1 MSKSRKI
8 KIGIAAGI
16 IVILAV
22 AMIVMK
28 GGKKAKGGMPMG
40 QEASVTV
47 VRAEQPSSGDI
58 ILTTGLTGTVEPSDV
73 VHIYAKAAGDVTA
86 VYVKAGDM
94 VTQGQVL
101 FEIDTEQVETAKNSM
116 DAASVS
122 LSEAQSNLRRMQILY
137 SGGGDLSE
145 QEYEQYVN
153 AVKSA
158 QLQYESAKLAYE
170 RQVQYSSVTAPI
182 NGKIES
188 FDVEVYDRVS
198 QSQDLCVIAG
208 EGENIVSFY
217 VTQRMMQN
225 ANVGDE
231 LEIQKNGTTYKAYIS
246 EINSMVDRDTGLF
259 KVKAQIENT
268 QEIAAGSTVK
278 LNLVTERALDTM
290 VVPIDAIYYSG
301 GNAYVYLYQDGT
313 ASMAQVEVGLEDE
326 EHAQILSGLSA
337 DDMVVSTWSSNLY
350 EGAKIRLR
358 DEVQPGEEAQF
369 REETQAGEKTQS
381 GEEFQSR
388 EEFQSGEGNQSE
400 EETQSGGTA
409 AGGEDSKHAASQAEQ
424 EA

>member
-22 AMIVMK
+22 AMIMTK
-28 GGKKAKGGMPMG
+28 GGKKSKGGMPVG

-47 VRAEQPSSGDI
+47 VKAERPSTGDI

-116 DAASVS
+116 DSASVS
-122 LSEAQSNLRRMQILY
+122 LSETQSNLKRMQILY
-137 SGGGDLSE
+137 SGGDLSE

-170 RQVQYSSVTAPI
+170 RQAQYSSITAPI

-208 EGENIVSFY
+208 EGENVVSFY

-246 EINSMVDRDTGLF
+246 EINSMVDTDTGLF
-259 KVKAQIENT
+259 KARIEDT
-268 QEIAAGSTVK
+268 QEIAPGSTVK
-278 LNLVTERALDTM
+278 LNLVTERALETM

-313 ASMAQVEVGLEDE
+313 ASTAQVEVGLEDE

-358 DEVQPGEEAQF
+358 DEA
-369 REETQAGEKTQS
+369 
-381 GEEFQSR
+381 
-388 EEFQSGEGNQSE
+388 QSE
-400 EETQSGGTA
+400 ETAASGG
-409 AGGEDSKHAASQAEQ
+409 EHSKNAKSQAEQ

>member
-1 MSKSRKI
+1 
-8 KIGIAAGI
+8 
-16 IVILAV
+16 
-22 AMIVMK
+22 
-28 GGKKAKGGMPMG
+28 
-40 QEASVTV
+40 
-47 VRAEQPSSGDI
+47 
-58 ILTTGLTGTVEPSDV
+58 
-73 VHIYAKAAGDVTA
+73 
-86 VYVKAGDM
+86 
-94 VTQGQVL
+94 
-101 FEIDTEQVETAKNSM
+101 
-116 DAASVS
+116 
-122 LSEAQSNLRRMQILY
+122 
-137 SGGGDLSE
+137 
-145 QEYEQYVN
+145 
-153 AVKSA
+153 
-158 QLQYESAKLAYE
+158 
-170 RQVQYSSVTAPI
+170 
-182 NGKIES
+182 
-188 FDVEVYDRVS
+188 
-198 QSQDLCVIAG
+198 
-208 EGENIVSFY
+208 
-217 VTQRMMQN
+217 
-225 ANVGDE
+225 
-231 LEIQKNGTTYKAYIS
+231 
-246 EINSMVDRDTGLF
+246 MVDRDTGLF

-400 EETQSGGTA
+400 EETQAGETA
-409 AGGEDSKHAASQAEQ
+409 APGGEDSKHAASQAEQ

>member
-1 MSKSRKI
+1 M
-8 KIGIAAGI
+8 
-16 IVILAV
+16 
-22 AMIVMK
+22 
-28 GGKKAKGGMPMG
+28 
-40 QEASVTV
+40 
-47 VRAEQPSSGDI
+47 
-58 ILTTGLTGTVEPSDV
+58 
-73 VHIYAKAAGDVTA
+73 
-86 VYVKAGDM
+86 
-94 VTQGQVL
+94 
-101 FEIDTEQVETAKNSM
+101 
-116 DAASVS
+116 
-122 LSEAQSNLRRMQILY
+122 
-137 SGGGDLSE
+137 
-145 QEYEQYVN
+145 
-153 AVKSA
+153 
-158 QLQYESAKLAYE
+158 
-170 RQVQYSSVTAPI
+170 
-182 NGKIES
+182 
-188 FDVEVYDRVS
+188 S

>member
-22 AMIVMK
+22 AVIVMK

-58 ILTTGLTGTVEPSDV
+58 ILTEATAQWSLLMWFISMQ
-73 VHIYAKAAGDVTA
+73 KAAGDVTA

-137 SGGGDLSE
+137 SGGDLSE

-400 EETQSGGTA
+400 EETQAGETA
-409 AGGEDSKHAASQAEQ
+409 APGGEDSKHAASQAEQ

>member
-137 SGGGDLSE
+137 SGGDLSE

-225 ANVGDE
+225 VGDE

-290 VVPIDAIYYSG
+290 VGPIDAT
-301 GNAYVYLYQDGT
+301 YVYLYQDGT

-358 DEVQPGEEAQF
+358 DEVHPGEEAQF
-369 REETQAGEKTQS
+369 REETQTGEKTQS

-400 EETQSGGTA
+400 EETQAGETA
-409 AGGEDSKHAASQAEQ
+409 APGGEDSKHAASQAEQ